1 MTDAEILFDR
11 KGSLGLVTLNRPK
24 ALNALT
30 LDMIRLLDPQL
41 RAWAADP
48 EVKAV
53 VVRGAGDK
61 AFCAGG
67 DVMKLYLAGKDDP
80 KGRGEI
86 PIIREFFWDEYI
98 LNRLIKRYPKPYV
111 ALMDGVTMGGG
122 VGISEPGSHRVGTER
137 TLYAMPETAIGIFPD
152 VGGTYYLARQ
162 PGQIGTYLGLTGD
175 RLKAADMLYAGAID
189 AYVPSAKL
197 DALVEDLAR
206 TDGAHDSVSATIAAH
221 AESPGE
227 PPLAAHRAAIDRCFG
242 HDRIEDILTSLAAEG
257 TEWANTVMATL
268 EKMAPVSLKVTLE
281 AIRRGAKLDFE
292 DCMIQEYRLA
302 QSMLGDDN
310 FYEGIRAV
318 LVDKDRNPRWTPA
331 RVEDVSDDEV
341 ERHFRVPPHGDLRF
355 TN

>member
-30 LDMIRLLDPQL
+30 LDMIRLFDPQL

-53 VVRGAGDK
+53 VVQGVGEK

-67 DVMKLYLAGKDDP
+67 DVMKLYLAGKDD
-80 KGRGEI
+80 KEGRGRI
-86 PIIREFFWDEYI
+86 TIIQEFFREEYI

-152 VGGTYYLARQ
+152 VGGTYSLPRLS
-162 PGQIGTYLGLTGD
+162 GQIGPYLGLTGD
-175 RLKAADMLYAGAID
+175 RLKAADMLYAGVID

-197 DALVEDLAR
+197 DALIEDLAR
-206 TDGAHDSVSATIAAH
+206 TDGAHDSVTAAIAAH
-221 AESPGE
+221 AEQPGE
-227 PPLAAHRAAIDRCFG
+227 PPLAAHRTAIDRCFG
-242 HDRIEDILTSLAAEG
+242 HDRVEDILAALSAEG
-257 TEWANTVMATL
+257 TDWANGVRATL
-268 EKMAPVSLKVTLE
+268 EKMSPISLKVALA
-281 AIRRGAKLDFE
+281 AIRRGATLDFE
-292 DCMIQEYRLA
+292 DCMIQEYRLS

-310 FYEGIRAV
+310 FYEGIRSV
-318 LVDKDRNPRWTPA
+318 LVDKDRNPRWTPDRLEA
-331 RVEDVSDDEV
+331 VSDAEV
-341 ERHFRVPPHGDLRF
+341 ERHFQAPAHGDLRF